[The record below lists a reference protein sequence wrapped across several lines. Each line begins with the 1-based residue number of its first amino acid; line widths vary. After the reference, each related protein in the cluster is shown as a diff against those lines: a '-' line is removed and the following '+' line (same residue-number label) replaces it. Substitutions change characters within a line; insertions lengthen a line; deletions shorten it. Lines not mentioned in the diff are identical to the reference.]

1 MRLEPCKIFI
11 CEKLKKGKAKGNY
24 LPAKSQGRQILMN
37 ELILLFTAVLQDKAG
52 MWQGDYL
59 PEPFVFIV

>member
-52 MWQGDYL
+52 MW
-59 PEPFVFIV
+59 